1 LSRLLDRLF
10 KKGGYTTS
18 EQVAESSFRRM
29 LKNSGYLF
37 SNTGISAAASM
48 LQGILAARLLGAAGF
63 GILGTITVFTSVVNN
78 FVSFR
83 MGELVVKYVG
93 LHTERDDPQ
102 SAAAVFKLAALFEM
116 VASFFAFGL
125 IVLLAPIGAQY
136 LAKDPSAAPM
146 FRLYGLVVLANL
158 IAESSTGLLQI
169 FDRFRRL
176 AGLGIIQSM
185 VTLAFI
191 SATFLLKGGLAGILF
206 AYLIGKAIGAITIS
220 AAALIEARRRWGSGW
235 WRVPIRRLDSADQ
248 EHPADKKH
256 PVEIA
261 SSLAMTA
268 GGART
273 DGGARTSVGELARF
287 AVSTNLSAT
296 ISLVTK
302 DSELLWVSLL
312 RGPAEAGYYKLAL
325 ALANMVQMPIEPLPQ
340 ATYPELSRH
349 VANQRWSNFR
359 QVLRQGS
366 RLAGAYSVLTTLFLV
381 LFGQLLIRVLYS
393 PVFLPSYPALMILL
407 AGLVVANTFYW
418 RRVALLALGRADF
431 PAKVNL
437 ILAIGKVS
445 GTLAFVPKYGFLVSA
460 ALLSGF
466 YWVGSLITVWKVRA
480 LVSQRE
486 LQAADKKHPGDS
498 AQADADQD
506 HPADQEHPGGA

>member
-1 LSRLLDRLF
+1 MKTSEAGQARLSRLLDRLF
-10 KKGGYTTS
+10 KN
-18 EQVAESSFRRM
+18 ELVRRM

-37 SNTGISAAASM
+37 SNTGISAVASM
-48 LQGILAARLLGAAGF
+48 LQGILAARLLGATGF

-93 LHTERDDPQ
+93 YHTERDDPQ

-146 FRLYGLVVLANL
+146 FTLYGLVILANL

-185 VTLAFI
+185 VTLALI
-191 SATFLLKGGLAGILF
+191 SITFVLKGGLAGILS
-206 AYLIGKAIGAITIS
+206 AYLIGKAIGAIAIS
-220 AAALIEARRRWGSGW
+220 AAALIEAGRRWGSGW
-235 WRVPIRRLDSADQ
+235 GHVSIRRLNS
-248 EHPADKKH
+248 
-256 PVEIA
+256 IA
-261 SSLAMTA
+261 GETEVSPSFLGA
-268 GGART
+268 GL
-273 DGGARTSVGELARF
+273 GELARF
-287 AVSTNLSAT
+287 AVSTNISAT

-312 RGPAEAGYYKLAL
+312 RGPGEAGYYKLAL

-340 ATYPELSRH
+340 ATYPELSRQ
-349 VANQRWSNFR
+349 VANQRWGNVR
-359 QVLRQGS
+359 YILRQGS
-366 RLAGAYSVLTTLFLV
+366 RLAGAYSLFTTLFLV

-437 ILAIGKVS
+437 VLAIFKVS
-445 GTLAFVPKYGFLVSA
+445 GTLAFVPKYGYLASA

-466 YWVGSLITVWKVRA
+466 YWIGSLITVLKVRA
-480 LVSQRE
+480 LVSLRD
-486 LQAADKKHPGDS
+486 LQAGDQPQTS
-498 AQADADQD
+498 LDEQST
-506 HPADQEHPGGA
+506 HGGA